1 MNNEF
6 TGASVTADQ
15 VSDISSV
22 YTTSRIKTE
31 PQPIPD
37 HAVELP
43 DWLSASA
50 ENPPLSP
57 ATVKAQQTLLI
68 TQYEIVFQRALE
80 QIAGGKTFQAVINDD
95 FREFEHGAF
104 LRWIKKDPLRNQ
116 LYKEAKEL
124 RTETWANEMIAI
136 ADADDSL
143 EDVNRSKLRIDTR
156 KWLMGADNRKQ
167 YGEVKTIDVGGSI
180 SILGALAQA
189 DARVIDLVDVEDV
202 TPRLD
207 D

>member
-6 TGASVTADQ
+6 TGAPVTDQ
-15 VSDISSV
+15 VSSV
-22 YTTSRIKTE
+22 YTTSRIKTD
-31 PQPIPD
+31 PRLIPD
-37 HAVELP
+37 IPVELP
-43 DWLSASA
+43 DWLSAST
-50 ENPPLSP
+50 ENPTLSP
-57 ATVKAQQTLLI
+57 ATVKAQQALLI

-189 DARVIDLVDVEDV
+189 DARVIDLVDVDDV